1 VQWCKAHGKGVPRY
15 TLYPRTRG
23 FVAMVKEL
31 RKSSSVRAVYDL
43 TIAYA
48 HAGRFLE
55 APTMWTTLSEP
66 RLDQDWRFHVH
77 AERFDIEEF
86 ASMSDKEIASWLEN
100 RWMEKSKRLE
110 RLHEDLENDIDW
122 SSGTFDREEMNR

>member
-1 VQWCKAHGKGVPRY
+1 
-15 TLYPRTRG
+15 
-23 FVAMVKEL
+23 VAMVKEL